1 MEARASPPGKHMNHA
16 DALKALIRRDEERQ
30 RILSLVHS
38 LDLPDCW
45 IAAGFVRSAVWD
57 FLHGR
62 PPSLPCADVDV
73 IWFSSAPG
81 GKEVDLQMERR
92 LKQLDGSIDWSVK
105 NQGRMH
111 TGNDDPPYQSA
122 SDAMRFW
129 PETATATAVR
139 YVDGGDIDIAAPF
152 GLDDLYAAVV
162 RPTPRFGGDK
172 LILFDE
178 RLKRK
183 QWLAQWPLLRVVEPE
198 NQW

>member
-1 MEARASPPGKHMNHA
+1 MNLA
-16 DALKALIRRDEERQ
+16 DALKALIRRDAERQ

-62 PPSLPCADVDV
+62 PPSLPSADVDV
-73 IWFSSAPG
+73 IWFAPAPSG
-81 GKEVDLQMERR
+81 REVDLQIEQR
-92 LKQLDGSIDWSVK
+92 LKRLDGSIDWSVK
-105 NQGRMH
+105 NQSRMH
-111 TGNDDPPYQSA
+111 SGNGDPPYQSA

-129 PETATATAVR
+129 PKTATATAVR
-139 YVDGGDIDIAAPF
+139 CGDGGDIDIAAPF

-162 RPTPRFGGDK
+162 RPTPRFQGDK
-172 LILFDE
+172 RALFDQ
-178 RLKRK
+178 RLRRK

-198 NQW
+198 NQRW